1 MKRRRGTRSI
11 PIPRGARTRCA
22 PPSAGG
28 TTVGAGAVII
38 GKTATSEFGYR
49 AQTRSLLH
57 GVTRHPANPMLTPGG
72 SSGGAAASVAAGV
85 TPIALATDGGGS
97 IRIPAALTGLVGVKA
112 NFGRIPVWPA
122 SATPAIAHVGPIA
135 RTVDDAAL
143 LLAVCAGED
152 RRDPFSLLPPLSA
165 EPDPSAVRRL
175 RIAFSP
181 TLGYAAVDPE
191 VAEIVSAAVGKLA
204 YVLPDIE
211 TVQAVCEDEG
221 DVLAAV
227 FIGGLSARLAD
238 AVDTSPDLVDPPLLE
253 AIRAFRAGSAGDYVR
268 LLGRWS
274 EHRTRLYRFFEGY
287 DLLLTPTTPCAA
299 WSAELGAPPGH
310 DAPLRWSSFTY
321 PFNLTGQPAATI
333 PCGSTREGLPVGLQ
347 LVAPLAQEPRLLA
360 ALRLASAAL
369 APG

>member
-1 MKRRRGTRSI
+1 
-11 PIPRGARTRCA
+11 
-22 PPSAGG
+22 
-28 TTVGAGAVII
+28 
-38 GKTATSEFGYR
+38 
-49 AQTRSLLH
+49 
-57 GVTRHPANPMLTPGG
+57 MLTPGG